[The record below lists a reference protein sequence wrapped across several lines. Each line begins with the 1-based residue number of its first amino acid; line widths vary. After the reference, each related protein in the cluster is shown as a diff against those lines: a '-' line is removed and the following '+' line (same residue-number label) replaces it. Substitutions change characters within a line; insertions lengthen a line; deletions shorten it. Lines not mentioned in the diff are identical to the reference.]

1 MTVPCGGVSNSPELP
16 HQDESE
22 DLPPKGYK
30 GASSSVAILT
40 INSHYTNNSHL
51 YYLRL
56 IIDRAVGKLMDLIN
70 RRGYQQKEQA
80 GRSES
85 ENLFLKQ
92 RVEPSRAESSDLNV
106 QWT

>member
-1 MTVPCGGVSNSPELP
+1 
-16 HQDESE
+16 
-22 DLPPKGYK
+22 
-30 GASSSVAILT
+30 
-40 INSHYTNNSHL
+40 
-51 YYLRL
+51 
-56 IIDRAVGKLMDLIN
+56 MDLIN